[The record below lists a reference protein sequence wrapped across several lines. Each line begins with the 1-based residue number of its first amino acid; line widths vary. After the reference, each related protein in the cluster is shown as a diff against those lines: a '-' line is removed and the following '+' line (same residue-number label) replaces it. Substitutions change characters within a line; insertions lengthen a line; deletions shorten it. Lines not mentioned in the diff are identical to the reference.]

1 LLFVGICRLPNKI
14 FTVLTLKPGRFEE
27 DGLITT
33 FSENKKFSR
42 FFFANGPIKFKVPSS
57 QPVKTLNK

>member
-1 LLFVGICRLPNKI
+1 MFAFFVICRLPNEI

-42 FFFANGPIKFKVPSS
+42 FFFLQGSYFATVENFK
-57 QPVKTLNK
+57 